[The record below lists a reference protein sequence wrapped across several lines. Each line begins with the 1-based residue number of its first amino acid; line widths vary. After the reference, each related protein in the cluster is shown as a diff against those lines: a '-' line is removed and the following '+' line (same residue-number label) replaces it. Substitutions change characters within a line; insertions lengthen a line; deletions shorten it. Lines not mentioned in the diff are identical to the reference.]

1 MITLPLWSQMQPTGR
16 ARWTNTSRNNNGI
29 TYDSSATNG
38 RKRRVPDANS
48 SCARPRKVR
57 DENGTRFIS
66 LFTRSIFKDANSSIP
81 AGLRQ
86 DIGDLLSRLAIQ
98 SESGHPLDDG
108 GNNIGDISNET
119 ILVWIGAT
127 ESGNSTAR
135 ENLQQLQQQFVANAS
150 NQACG
155 LHFLLPLAFLTMF
168 FFL

>member
-1 MITLPLWSQMQPTGR
+1 MVADAANGPLPLDKHIQKQQWDHLRQLGHEWAQTAGAGR
-16 ARWTNTSRNNNGI
+16 EFKLCI
-29 TYDSSATNG
+29 
-38 RKRRVPDANS
+38 PQ
-48 SCARPRKVR
+48 KVR

-135 ENLQQLQQQFVANAS
+135 ENLQRLQQQFVANAS

-168 FFL
+168 FFLQLWIN